1 MNSAQQLAIPNAN
14 KQQTIAIPD
23 ASLVLCNH
31 GCKVRKTYVS

>member
-14 KQQTIAIPD
+14 KQQAIAIPN